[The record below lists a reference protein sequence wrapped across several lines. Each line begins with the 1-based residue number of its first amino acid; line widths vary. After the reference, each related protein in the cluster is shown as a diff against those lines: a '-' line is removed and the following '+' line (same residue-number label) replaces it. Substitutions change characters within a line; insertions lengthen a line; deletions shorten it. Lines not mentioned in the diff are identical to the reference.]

1 MTSRLSVIFS
11 RCSPFSAKGLNVPS
25 LLNQFFNVSIFVFSF
40 RTSVQSLPFCWDC
53 KGRNL
58 FCFCKSFLILFSGLL
73 NPYASTLLLPL
84 FQINLTLQ
92 TCSPCS
98 QAGCKSR
105 KIFTPSKYF
114 IPFFLAAPTNSLS
127 LKHKNVKVFQ
137 TNYASLRFSGAK
149 C

>member
-11 RCSPFSAKGLNVPS
+11 RCSSFSFKGLNVPS
-25 LLNQFFNVSIFVFSF
+25 LLSQIFNVSIFVFSF
-40 RTSVQSLPFCWDC
+40 RTSIQSLPFCWDC

-84 FQINLTLQ
+84 FQISLTLQ
-92 TCSPCS
+92 PSSPCS

-114 IPFFLAAPTNSLS
+114 IPFFHTESPNSLS
-127 LKHKNVKVFQ
+127 LKQKKVKVFLM
-137 TNYASLRFSGAK
+137 A
-149 C
+149 